1 MSQSKKLL
9 KWVIPVVAILVGVG
23 VFAYLKLY
31 TWNPERQR
39 LAAINERIITVA
51 QFNREM
57 DKVPAPYQDMLRED
71 PKQLLDQLI
80 VKEVMVQEAR
90 RLGLKKDQT
99 ALTPEAEAGLLNSLL
114 QKEVLDKVKVSPEE
128 VDELLRQHKG
138 QADKKAMKEMTTLA
152 ENLIREAKGNE
163 QIEEYVAS
171 LKNRAKVEIDESRLQ
186 AIALP
191 PASTDT
197 VEDFQKAIKSGKPVL
212 VDFGSNTCIPCRQI
226 RPILKELGREY
237 SGKAHILIVDV
248 YKYKD
253 LAKEYRV
260 QMIPTLVFF
269 NPSGK
274 EVFRHMGAWDKS
286 SIVGKLKEAGAA

>member
-1 MSQSKKLL
+1 MSQSKKML
-9 KWVIPVVAILVGVG
+9 KWVIPIVVILVGVG
-23 VFAYLKLY
+23 VFGYLKLY
-31 TWNPERQR
+31 AWNPERQK
-39 LAAINERIITVA
+39 LASINERLITVA

-57 DKVPAPYQDMLRED
+57 EKVPAPYQDMLREE
-71 PKQLLDQLI
+71 PKQLLEQLI
-80 VKEVMVQEAR
+80 IKEVMLQEAK
-90 RLGLKKDQT
+90 RLGLKSDQT
-99 ALTPEAEAGLLNSLL
+99 ALTPEAEAALLNTLL
-114 QKEVLDKVKVSPEE
+114 QKEVLDKIKVTPEE

-138 QADKKAMKEMTTLA
+138 QADKKALQEMTALA

-163 QIEEYVAS
+163 KIEEYVAS
-171 LKNRAKVEIDESRLQ
+171 LKNRAKIEIVESRIQ
-186 AIALP
+186 AITLP

-226 RPILKELGREY
+226 RPILKELGKEY
-237 SGKAHILIVDV
+237 SGKAHILVVDV

-269 NPSGK
+269 SPAGK
-274 EVFRHMGAWDKS
+274 EVFRHMGAWDKG